1 MFCIINA
8 DFDVQLKSTNHNARQ
23 TYEVGAEGEKMRASY
38 RNLQFVST
46 NQLTRWKSN
55 QPITFKGNFCFE
67 LWLVKNVARL
77 TQQRKNRL
85 VNITLAS
92 SSCFSS
98 FVVFLLACVRDLFN
112 SLYCSAKKQCCN
124 VVKNIVS
131 CALFDNRLPPCPC
144 ISCSS
149 YFLSDFVTLQN
160 LTKSLKNSNSITSLP
175 FSFFSCSCNFEIV
188 DSLFSRLQ
196 NKTTNRT
203 RQKG

>member
-1 MFCIINA
+1 M
-8 DFDVQLKSTNHNARQ
+8 KTP
-23 TYEVGAEGEKMRASY
+23 T
-38 RNLQFVST
+38 
-46 NQLTRWKSN
+46 
-55 QPITFKGNFCFE
+55 
-67 LWLVKNVARL
+67 
-77 TQQRKNRL
+77 NRL

-98 FVVFLLACVRDLFN
+98 FAVFLLACVRDLFN

-196 NKTTNRT
+196 NKQQTKTERLNEPLPPSASKRVNS
-203 RQKG
+203 